1 MTSTTAADGATA
13 AKLTIDVW
21 ADVVCPWCYL
31 GEKRLDDA
39 IAGSEHASDI
49 ELKLHSFQLDPDAST
64 DVVPTLES
72 VAAKHGIPID
82 EARATEER
90 LAADARSEGLNFE
103 VDRPLSS
110 SFDML
115 RLVHL
120 GAEHGVAWEYM
131 RALQAEVFG
140 GNFDAFKPET
150 LIRVGTELGIPAGEI
165 EDVLAGDRYADA
177 VRDDGRTAIELG
189 ARGVPFTVLGERFGI
204 PGAISTEQY
213 GFAIDEVWDRLN
225 G

>member
-1 MTSTTAADGATA
+1 MTSTTEVDGATA
-13 AKLTIDVW
+13 ARMTIDVW

-39 IAGSEHASDI
+39 IARSEHAGEI
-49 ELKLHSFQLDPDAST
+49 ELRIHSFQLDPEAGPE
-64 DVVPTLES
+64 VRATLES
-72 VAAKHGIPID
+72 VAAKYDVPLD

-90 LAADARSEGLNFE
+90 LAADARSEGLRFE

-110 SFDML
+110 TFDML

-120 GAEHGVAWEYM
+120 GGEHGVAWEYM
-131 RALQAEVFG
+131 RALQVEVFG
-140 GNFDAFKPET
+140 GNFHAFKPET

-165 EDVLAGDRYADA
+165 EDVLATDRYADA
-177 VRDDGRTAIELG
+177 VLADSRAAVELG

-204 PGAISTEQY
+204 PGAISAEQY
-213 GFAIDEVWDRLN
+213 GLAIDEAWGRVN

>member
-1 MTSTTAADGATA
+1 MTSSTATEEATA

-39 IAGSEHASDI
+39 IARSEHAAEIDLRI
-49 ELKLHSFQLDPDAST
+49 HSFQLDPNAST
-64 DVVPTLES
+64 EVMPTLES
-72 VAAKHGIPID
+72 VAAKYGVPVD

-90 LAADARSEGLNFE
+90 LASDARSEGLRFE

-110 SFDML
+110 TFDML

-120 GAEHGVAWEYM
+120 GAEHGVAWEYL
-131 RALQAEVFG
+131 RALQTEVFG

-150 LIRVGTELGIPAGEI
+150 LTRVGTELGIPAAEI
-165 EDVLAGDRYADA
+165 DDVLATDRYADA
-177 VRDDGRTAIELG
+177 VRDDARVAVDLG
-189 ARGVPFTVLGERFGI
+189 ARGVPFTVLGDRFGI

-213 GFAIDEVWDRLN
+213 GLAIDEAWTHVN

>member
-1 MTSTTAADGATA
+1 VTSSTATEEATA

-39 IAGSEHASDI
+39 IARSEHAAEIDLRI
-49 ELKLHSFQLDPDAST
+49 HSFQLDPNAST
-64 DVVPTLES
+64 EVIPTLES
-72 VAAKHGIPID
+72 VAAKYGIPVD
-82 EARATEER
+82 EARATEEQ
-90 LAADARSEGLNFE
+90 LAADARSEGLRFE

-110 SFDML
+110 TFDML

-140 GNFDAFKPET
+140 GNFGAFKPET
-150 LIRVGTELGIPAGEI
+150 LIRVGTELGIPAAEI
-165 EDVLAGDRYADA
+165 KNVLAGDRYADA
-177 VRDDGRTAIELG
+177 VLADSREAVELG

-213 GFAIDEVWDRLN
+213 GLAIDEVWERVN